1 MYSYF
6 VGLGSNIN
14 PSLNVTLMLQ
24 ELFNI
29 SEEID
34 VSRIIETE
42 PIGFESDNKF
52 LNLSVRLK
60 TEKNTRQLK
69 EYFNQIETQLGRN
82 RTNINRKFQDR
93 VADLD
98 ILFALDEQENFVD
111 ESLLPSE
118 IFIRSTLV
126 ELIHFLDLK
135 CHSLTDFLPEG
146 IEITINNVLIG
157 KKPVTLHKNI
167 SPTNS

>member
-1 MYSYF
+1 MSSYF

-14 PSLNVTLMLQ
+14 PVMNVTLMLQ
-24 ELFNI
+24 ELLKI

-42 PIGFESDNKF
+42 PVGFESDNKF

-60 TEKNTRQLK
+60 TEKNPRQLK
-69 EYFNQIETQLGRN
+69 ECFNAIETQLGRD
-82 RTNINRKFQDR
+82 RTDINRKFQDR

-98 ILFALDEQENFVD
+98 ILFALDEQEIFVD

-118 IFIRSTLV
+118 VYIRSTLV

-135 CHSLTDFLPEG
+135 CHSSIEFLQEG
-146 IEITINNVLIG
+146 IEIEMNNILIG
-157 KKPVTLHKNI
+157 KKPSTLSNC
-167 SPTNS
+167 